1 MKTFALINPAA
12 GGVTV
17 DGEMRLRHALDAA
30 GLGTAAIETLDRT
43 NSAAQMIEIAEMAP
57 DLFIVWGGDGTL
69 RSALAL
75 IGQKIPNLLL
85 LPGGTMNLLTKSIHG
100 DHPWAQ
106 ILASTIKSP
115 RHKMIPAGDLNG
127 ERFYCAMLAGAPA
140 RFAEARESLR
150 RGEIANVVTGARVA
164 LEALQTIHLR
174 ARVGEGYQCE
184 DDRLP
189 VTSFIGAMVGP
200 LVKNGRMEIAAL
212 TDTTTTGA
220 LNVMWTSFLSD
231 WRSAPGVKVIASDK
245 LVIDS
250 EENDAIPV
258 ILDGETIEAGSRIEV
273 NYIEEAAKC
282 LTAA

>member
-1 MKTFALINPAA
+1 
-12 GGVTV
+12 
-17 DGEMRLRHALDAA
+17 
-30 GLGTAAIETLDRT
+30 
-43 NSAAQMIEIAEMAP
+43 
-57 DLFIVWGGDGTL
+57 GGDGTL
-69 RSALAL
+69 RSALA
-75 IGQKIPNLLL
+75 IAGAKTPNLLL
-85 LPGGTMNLLTKSIHG
+85 LPGGTMNLLAKSIHG
-100 DHPWAQ
+100 DHPWNQ
-106 ILASTIKSP
+106 ILANTIKSP
-115 RHKMIPAGDLNG
+115 RHIIIPAGDLNG

-150 RGEIANVVTGARVA
+150 RGDIGNVVTGARVA
-164 LEALQTIHLR
+164 LEALQTIHLK
-174 ARVGEGYQCE
+174 ARVGEGYQCA

-231 WRSAPGVKVIASDK
+231 WRSAPGVKIVESDT
-245 LVIDS
+245 LIIDS
-250 EENDAIPV
+250 EEDDAIPV

-273 NYIEEAAKC
+273 IFVEEAARC

>member
-12 GGVTV
+12 GGVTA
-17 DGEMRLRHALDAA
+17 DGEAKLRAALNAA
-30 GLGTAAIETLDRT
+30 GLGMAAIATLDHAH
-43 NSAAQMIEIAEMAP
+43 SAEQMNEIADLAP

-75 IGQKIPNLLL
+75 VGQKTPNLLL

-100 DHPWAQ
+100 NHTWDK
-106 ILASTIKSP
+106 ILADTVKAP
-115 RHKMIPAGDLNG
+115 RSVNLSAGDLNG

-150 RGEIANVVTGARVA
+150 RGEIGNVVTGARVA
-164 LEALQTIHLR
+164 LEALQTIHLK
-174 ARVGEGYQCE
+174 ASVGAGYRCA

-200 LVKNGRMEIAAL
+200 LVKNGRMEVAAL
-212 TDTTTTGA
+212 TDTSTTGA

-231 WRSAPGVKVIASDK
+231 WRAAPGVKIVESDT
-245 LVIDS
+245 LIIDS
-250 EENDAIPV
+250 EEDDDIPV
-258 ILDGETIEAGSRIEV
+258 ILDGETIETGSRIEV
-273 NYIEEAAKC
+273 NFVEEAAQC